1 MPLYKL
7 TLLFS
12 LIFPFV
18 FRGHS
23 QTQIIEKVKSTRIFL
38 NKKENSFLLFDD
50 STFYYKYK
58 IANKRWTKHPVT
70 FKGDFDFNEFKREF
84 LPIASEKGDIYFVYR
99 GCGEVY
105 QLIDDTIRRIDRSF
119 RHENQFGGN
128 IFMYKDKI
136 CFFGGSGLF
145 TTKNFISYFNLK
157 FKEWMVE
164 DISFKYK
171 VPEPR
176 THTFAEQD
184 QDYYY
189 MLGGFWS
196 SSIEH
201 KNFSDVWRY
210 SFKSNRWKMLGKLN
224 SEGINISEWHYF
236 KAESPQN
243 KLVRLVDNIYLIDFP
258 NNRLECY
265 TSEEYK
271 LLDNP
276 ILDVSG
282 NFICVTLKKSET
294 VASVIVYGKNELLG
308 EPVKAIKLYVEKT
321 PKKSTFSWLYWL
333 SILPV
338 SILILVIA
346 WYRRINK
353 KATATISKIKG
364 SYHFNGHLLSEEFS
378 AIDAE
383 VLMHF
388 LMAEE
393 NTLEI
398 ADINR
403 ILEYDNATIDA
414 VKKRREQSI
423 KNIREKLAL
432 YSNIPAEN
440 VFLSSQH
447 PQDRRI
453 KRLKLNPILLQT
465 TTK

>member
-23 QTQIIEKVKSTRIFL
+23 QTQIIEKVNSTRIFL

-70 FKGDFDFNEFKREF
+70 FKGDCDFNEFKREF

-136 CFFGGSGLF
+136 CFFGGYGLF
-145 TTKNFISYFNLK
+145 TTKNFISTFNMKL
-157 FKEWMVE
+157 KEWMVN
-164 DISFKYK
+164 DIPLKFETPASRAGAYSQKIGNNFY
-171 VPEPR
+171 VLSG
-176 THTFAEQD
+176 HW
-184 QDYYY
+184 
-189 MLGGFWS
+189 GN
-196 SSIEH
+196 SIET
-201 KNFSDVWRY
+201 KVFSDVWCY
-210 SFKSNRWKMLGKLN
+210 SIEKNRWQRLGKLN
-224 SEGINISEWHYF
+224 PNGINPEHLGWFDTEQAASKLLRIANCIYYVDF
-236 KAESPQN
+236 DKN
-243 KLVRLVDNIYLIDFP
+243 KVTTFSSFDYHVIHHPLFDATEKYICLIVQKSQFNKNAVVYERKELLAKPVKTVDLFLIDAS
-258 NNRLECY
+258 NK
-265 TSEEYK
+265 TS
-271 LLDNP
+271 
-276 ILDVSG
+276 
-282 NFICVTLKKSET
+282 
-294 VASVIVYGKNELLG
+294 
-308 EPVKAIKLYVEKT
+308 
-321 PKKSTFSWLYWL
+321 FSWLYWL

-338 SILILVIA
+338 SILLLVIA

-353 KATATISKIKG
+353 KATATISKNKG
-364 SYHFNGHLLSEEFS
+364 NYYLNGHLLSEEFS
-378 AIDAE
+378 VIDAE
-383 VLMHF
+383 VLLHF

-440 VFLSSQH
+440 VFISSQH